1 MASMPKQDP
10 SLTLALLQ
18 AREAAMSFFRP
29 LLNQHELTEQQW
41 RVIRILSQYPHGELE
56 SHQLAEMACILRP
69 SMTGVLV
76 RLERDGLVRRWKPV
90 NDQRRLCVSLT
101 PKGSAL
107 FEEMSGEMA
116 RQYKEIQRQFGPEN
130 FQTLMRLLQELAKIE
145 PGAPSGRKS
154 A

>member
-1 MASMPKQDP
+1 MASMSKPEP

-76 RLERDGLVRRWKPV
+76 RLERDGLVRRWKPA

-130 FQTLMRLLQELAKIE
+130 FQTLMRLLQELGKIE
-145 PGAPSGRKS
+145 PGTSGGRKS

>member
-1 MASMPKQDP
+1 MAAMSKPEP

-107 FEEMSGEMA
+107 FEEMSGEMT

-130 FQTLMRLLQELAKIE
+130 FQTLMRLLQELARIE

>member
-1 MASMPKQDP
+1 MHKPEP

-29 LLNQHELTEQQW
+29 LLNQYELTEQQW
-41 RVIRILSQYPHGELE
+41 RVIRILSQHPNDELE

-69 SMTGVLV
+69 SMTGVLM
-76 RLERDGLVRRWKPV
+76 RLERDGLVRRWKPAS
-90 NDQRRLCVSLT
+90 DQRRLCVSLT
-101 PKGSAL
+101 RKGAEL
-107 FEEMSGEMA
+107 FEEMSDEMA
-116 RQYKEIQRQFGPEN
+116 RQYQDIQRQFGPDN
-130 FQTLMRLLQELAKIE
+130 FQTLMRLLLELAKVE